1 MQLPPAFSRII
12 PGDFALT
19 TPIAALLAANL
30 VTIVLAIVENW
41 DPATVIFIYW
51 TQSVIIGIF
60 AVIALLSA
68 DTADLA
74 ADMGRLQAEEG
85 GSPVVGERHV
95 RFYKAAIAGFFAL
108 HYGLFHWG
116 YYEFIVE
123 GGIFGPVDFSNTGIW
138 VSCGLFF
145 LNHLYSYVY
154 FRGSERQGAE
164 FMTGQFIRP
173 YNRIIPMHMTIIFG
187 SIIVVILEMLG
198 FTTVMPV
205 LVIFLI
211 IKTRSDIMTH
221 LMKHQ
226 EKNYPGGPARM
237 IDFY

>member
-1 MQLPPAFSRII
+1 MQLPLPFTRII

-19 TPIAALLAANL
+19 FPIAALLAANL

-41 DPATVIFIYW
+41 DPATIIFIYW
-51 TQSVIIGIF
+51 AQSVIIGIF
-60 AVIALLSA
+60 GVITLLSA
-68 DTADLA
+68 DTAALA
-74 ADMGRLQAEEG
+74 ADMGRSQVEGG
-85 GSPVVGERHV
+85 GSPVVGERYV
-95 RFYKAAIAGFFAL
+95 RFYKVSLAGFFAL

-123 GGIFGPVDFSNTGIW
+123 DSIFGPVDFSNTGIW

-145 LNHLYSYVY
+145 LNHLYSYLY
-154 FRGSERQGAE
+154 FRSSERQGAE
-164 FMTGQFIRP
+164 FVTGQFIRP

-187 SIIVVILEMLG
+187 SIIVVILEILG

-211 IKTRSDIMTH
+211 LKTRADIMTH
-221 LMKHQ
+221 LMKHR
-226 EKNYPGGPARM
+226 ETTHPDEPAR
-237 IDFY
+237 IGFF